1 MNKLPLDIENL
12 IYSFLPHTCDW
23 CNQKCNYEIIDYVKT
38 DLGKELLD
46 PLEYRRANRRSNI
59 LALFALKGNIV
70 FRVNAYICRLCKLSK
85 FNFDNKYMWS
95 RDYRTSADGDI
106 IALYP
111 RIHLRSYQ
119 YKLYGERIHE
129 PIMMMTD
136 HKWNIGNH
144 DINMSSMIS
153 DDRNDE
159 MEEID

>member
-46 PLEYRRANRRSNI
+46 PLEQRLANRHSNI
-59 LALFALKGNIV
+59 LALFALKSNIV

-129 PIMMMTD
+129 PIMMITD
-136 HKWNIGNH
+136 RKWNIGNH
-144 DINMSSMIS
+144 DINMSTMIS
-153 DDRNDE
+153 DDINDE
-159 MEEID
+159 MEDVD

>member
-1 MNKLPLDIENL
+1 MNKFPLDIENL

-38 DLGKELLD
+38 DFGKNLLN
-46 PLEYRRANRRSNI
+46 PLEYWQFTH
-59 LALFALKGNIV
+59 LLCNIV

-95 RDYRTSADGDI
+95 RDYRTSTDGDI
-106 IALYP
+106 IALFP

-136 HKWNIGNH
+136 RKWNIGNH
-144 DINMSSMIS
+144 DINMSTMIS
-153 DDRNDE
+153 DDINDE
-159 MEEID
+159 MEDVD